1 MILLLSLL
9 IAKETQY
16 KDSPDK
22 NKKIRQ
28 AKSLEVQYQYRVTP
42 DQNKKIRQARSLYRN
57 GLINE
62 SKKIYNELFANSP
75 YLKEA
80 YIPLKK
86 ILRKDEDWGT
96 LEKIS
101 ELYLKSNHN
110 SIKSKIDI
118 LDALIWINNNLWIQ
132 LSDEIINNKLIKDR
146 DIKLT
151 LNIL

>member
-1 MILLLSLL
+1 MKIKYLIILLLSLL
-9 IAKETQY
+9 ISKET
-16 KDSPDK
+16 
-22 NKKIRQ
+22 
-28 AKSLEVQYQYRVTP
+28 QYRVTP

-62 SKKIYNELFANSP
+62 SQKIYNELFANSP

-80 YIPLKK
+80 YIPLKE
-86 ILRKDEDWGT
+86 ILRKNEDWGT

-101 ELYLKSNHN
+101 ELYLKSNQN

-118 LDALIWINNNLWIQ
+118 LDALILVNNNLWIQ
-132 LSDEIINNKLIKDR
+132 LSDEIINNKSAKDR

-151 LNIL
+151 LNK